1 MDGESD
7 TIDLAPAIA
16 ALRVVSGE
24 PDRLVLASWGETD
37 WRALLG
43 FAGRCT
49 VAAGEALIRRG
60 EHERTL
66 YLILSGRLEVMAHP
80 GDGLSLGR
88 LASLGPGAVVGE
100 QSFFDGEPRSAGAWP
115 S

>member
-43 FAGRCT
+43 FARLQSGQLEAGLGTRLLHRSGRG
-49 VAAGEALIRRG
+49 VAATERG
-60 EHERTL
+60 Q
-66 YLILSGRLEVMAHP
+66 IDCGAP
-80 GDGLSLGR
+80 G
-88 LASLGPGAVVGE
+88 
-100 QSFFDGEPRSAGAWP
+100 
-115 S
+115 